1 MLCALLKC
9 LLKRRKPMAEKS
21 APKENLDKLHGHE
34 EQLRV
39 ESLALIAK
47 RADLT
52 DHWKLVEEA
61 MNVIYAFANDH
72 VHGSEDELTLQFLG
86 IRLFNAAAVSIK
98 LALSGY
104 YQKAFVHVRDIL
116 ETYFLVDHLR
126 ANPSDIQVWKNAD
139 KKRLSKEFA
148 PRHIREKLDK
158 RDRYTSGQRKA
169 IYDLISEH
177 ASHATYR
184 GFQLTTQGGLGRIGP
199 FVDEAK
205 LQAWLEE
212 MAKRFGHAAIVLLS
226 DFEGKDVRLDLTRK
240 HYLEVMNAWG
250 AKYFGPSFPRAPSLD
265 GTELTIK

>member
-1 MLCALLKC
+1 MLH
-9 LLKRRKPMAEKS
+9 E
-21 APKENLDKLHGHE
+21 HE

-39 ESLALIAK
+39 ESLALIAE

-52 DHWKLVEEA
+52 DHWKLVQEA
-61 MNVIYAFANDH
+61 VNVIYAFTHDH
-72 VHGSEDELTLQFLG
+72 EHGGDDELTLQFLG

-116 ETYFLVDHLR
+116 ETYFLVDYLR
-126 ANPSDIQVWKNAD
+126 SNPDRVAVWKNAD
-139 KKRLSKEFA
+139 RKQRLTEFS
-148 PRHIREKLDK
+148 PRRIREELDK
-158 RDRYTSGQRKA
+158 RDGYTQGARKA

-184 GFQLTTQGGLGRIGP
+184 GFHLTTQEGLGKIGP
-199 FVDEAK
+199 FIDQEK

-226 DFEGKDVRLDLTRK
+226 DFEGNDLRLDVTRG

-250 AKYFGPSFPRAPSLD
+250 AKYYGPSFPRGPGKPSS
-265 GTELTIK
+265 K

>member
-1 MLCALLKC
+1 LGHIHKGYVEDM
-9 LLKRRKPMAEKS
+9 PD
-21 APKENLDKLHGHE
+21 APKENVDKLHEHE

-52 DHWKLVEEA
+52 DHWKLVQEA
-61 MNVIYAFANDH
+61 MNVIYAFSNDH
-72 VHGSEDELTLQFLG
+72 VHGSDDELTMQFLG

-116 ETYFLVDHLR
+116 ETYFLVDYLR
-126 ANPSDIQVWKNAD
+126 STPAQISVWKNAD
-139 KKRLSKEFA
+139 NKTLKKSFSPLR
-148 PRHIREKLDK
+148 IREELDK
-158 RDRYTSGQRKA
+158 RDGYTQQERKKF
-169 IYDLISEH
+169 YDLVSQL
-177 ASHATYR
+177 ASHATYK

-212 MAKRFGHAAIVLLS
+212 MAKRFGHAAICLLS
-226 DFEGKDVRLDLTRK
+226 DFEGTDYTLDLTRK
-240 HYLEVMNAWG
+240 HYLDMMNAWG
-250 AKYFGPSFPRAPSLD
+250 KKYYGPTFPKAP
-265 GTELTIK
+265 GQP